1 MKHKNSATKSTS
13 DLAKKGA
20 QAVTRGVVAID
31 ESSLFERIAVI
42 IESRRA
48 RAESQVNAE
57 LTLMYWEIGN
67 YINSVILDGGRGAYG
82 KEILATLSPKLVASQ
97 KEKRTS
103 NGL

>member
-1 MKHKNSATKSTS
+1 MKHKNSATKSASALAKIDAQVVTS
-13 DLAKKGA
+13 D
-20 QAVTRGVVAID
+20 VVAID
-31 ESSLFERIAVI
+31 ERSLFERIAAI
-42 IESRRA
+42 IESRKA

-97 KEKRTS
+97 KEKRMS